1 MRYDLRFAL
10 RMILAHRWFSAAVVV
25 TLALGIGLNTM
36 VFTLVNAV
44 LLKPVAIP
52 GGERLVA
59 VSNLSPQ
66 HGDERLRL
74 SLPDMRDY
82 RAQAPSME
90 SIQGVDDEDGIL
102 SEHGIPAQTYRLE
115 MVSAGLF
122 EMLHTRPVLG
132 RGFETSDHN
141 SGSAPVVLLGYGIW
155 KDRYASSASIVGHAV
170 RVNGKPATVIGVMP
184 KGFKFPSSTDMWMPL
199 VPTPELEKRDN
210 RQLRVFGMLKPGV
223 SLAQANTE
231 MNAIAHRLSA
241 QYGGTDKDLTITVQT
256 FQQYYNGGPIRLI
269 FLLMLAAVGFVLLIA
284 CANVAN
290 MMLSRALSR
299 QREMSIRTALGAS
312 RWRVVRQLLIESV
325 MLSVLGGVLGLGLA
339 VMGVHGFD
347 MATQDVGKPYWI
359 EFTMNYTVFG
369 VFAGLCIMSGLLFG
383 IVPALRSSRV
393 NLNEVMKEGARS
405 SSGYRGGKFSAVL
418 VVFQFSLTLVL
429 LTGAGIFVH
438 SLLVNLAAN
447 RFVPAKE
454 LMTARIDFPEN
465 RYKETDSRLRVYDQL
480 LPRLRALPGVTH
492 VAIVSDL
499 PGLGAGQRDIEI
511 EGHPIDPKT
520 VRPKAS
526 FLVESPG
533 YLETIGL
540 PLLLGHDFDAKD
552 GDAGHKA
559 AILTRQCADHFW
571 PGQQA
576 IGKRFRFYENNKAGD
591 WITVVG
597 VSADMNQE
605 LNEKAPNP
613 LLFVPYRQEG
623 WNGMALVVRSTINPT
638 AGVRAAIQQ
647 IDDEL
652 PLRRVAMYNAEVER
666 QQWFLQLFCILF
678 LGFAVIALLMASVG
692 LYAVIAHA
700 TSSRTQEIGV
710 RMALGANAR
719 NIILLVMRR
728 GLWQVG
734 AGLALGLAAAFPFAR
749 LMSNLPIGASAFDP
763 VVLAVVAV
771 MLSAVGLFACWLPA
785 RRAAA
790 LDPVKAIRYE

>member
-59 VSNLSPQ
+59 VSNLSPK
-66 HGDERLRL
+66 HGEERLRL
-74 SLPDMRDY
+74 SLPDLRDY
-82 RAQAPSME
+82 QAQASSME
-90 SIQGVDDEDGIL
+90 SLQGVDDEDGIL
-102 SEHGIPAQTYRLE
+102 SEHGMPAQTYRLE
-115 MVSAGLF
+115 MVSRGLF

-132 RGFETSDHN
+132 RGLEAGDHN

-170 RVNGKPATVIGVMP
+170 RVNGKPATIVGVMP
-184 KGFKFPSSTDMWMPL
+184 KGFKFPSGTDMWMPL

-210 RQLRVFGMLKPGV
+210 RQLRVFGMLKQGAT
-223 SLAQANTE
+223 LAQAGVE
-231 MNAIAHRLSA
+231 MNAIAHRLIA
-241 QYGGTDKDLTITVQT
+241 QYPATDKDLSIVVET
-256 FQQYYNGGPIRLI
+256 FQQRFNGGIIRLI

-290 MMLSRALSR
+290 MMLTRALSR
-299 QREMSIRTALGAS
+299 QREISIRAALGAS

-325 MLSVLGGVLGLGLA
+325 LLSTLGGVLGLGLA
-339 VMGVHGFD
+339 VAGVHWFD

-359 EFTMNYTVFG
+359 EFTMDYPVFG
-369 VFAGLCIMSGLLFG
+369 VFAALCIASGLLFG

-405 SSGYRGGKFSAVL
+405 AGGYRGGRFSAVL
-418 VVFQFSLTLVL
+418 VVFQFALTLVL

-438 SLLVNLAAN
+438 SLLRNLSAN
-447 RFVPAKE
+447 RFLPAKE
-454 LMTARIDFPEN
+454 LMTARIDFPED
-465 RYKETDSRLRVYDQL
+465 RYKETDSRQRVYDQL

-492 VAIVSDL
+492 AAIVSDL
-499 PGLGAGQRDIEI
+499 PGLGAGNREI
-511 EGHPIDPKT
+511 ELEGAPIDVKT
-520 VRPKAS
+520 KRPQAS
-526 FLVESPG
+526 FLVQSPG
-533 YLETIGL
+533 YLQTIGL
-540 PLLLGHDFDAKD
+540 PLLLGRDFNERD

-559 AILTRQCADHFW
+559 AMLTRQCADHFW
-571 PGQQA
+571 PGQEA
-576 IGKRFRFYENNKAGD
+576 LGKRFRFYENDKAGD

-597 VSADMNQE
+597 VTANMNQE
-605 LNEKAPNP
+605 LNEQAPNP

-638 AGVRAAIQQ
+638 AGVRTAIEQ

-652 PLRRVAMYNAEVER
+652 PLRNVSMYAAAVEH
-666 QQWFLQLFCILF
+666 QEWFLQIFSMLF
-678 LGFAVIALLMASVG
+678 LGFAMIALLMASVG

-700 TSSRTQEIGV
+700 TGSRTQEIGV
-710 RMALGANAR
+710 RMALGADAR
-719 NIILLVMRR
+719 NILLLVMRR
-728 GLWQVG
+728 GLWQIG
-734 AGLALGLAAAFPFAR
+734 AGLVLGLAAAFPVAR
-749 LMSNLPIGASAFDP
+749 LMKSLPIGASPSDP
-763 VVLAVVAV
+763 VVFAVVAV